1 MVKIKIFDFSFS
13 LHYKCLW
20 RHKRQTIFLPNKY
33 KKEVR
38 FWGRLKNL
46 LDDING
52 DCTSLQQFIRTL
64 IFFPTF
70 SFSFS
75 FIFLSIVS
83 LLAWTVVLMLP
94 PVSFS
99 HEKTSGNWS
108 VLLLVI
114 TVSSTL
120 RSVTLASVL
129 LPLPL
134 SMSVPLSVFV
144 TFTTV
149 LESAAEDCSVCR

>member
-1 MVKIKIFDFSFS
+1 MSLELKIEDRPFFFLTNTKKRWDFGED
-13 LHYKCLW
+13 W
-20 RHKRQTIFLPNKY
+20 RI
-33 KKEVR
+33 
-38 FWGRLKNL
+38 W

-64 IFFPTF
+64 IVFPTF

-83 LLAWTVVLMLP
+83 LLAWTLVLMFP

-114 TVSSTL
+114 TVSFTL

-144 TFTTV
+144 TFMTV